1 MQRRR
6 RSFKLRALGIPLL
19 GAGGM
24 KEEEQIVVRQVG
36 SEIGLWR
43 VLPKLPKTQS
53 SFMSERHVPHLRNY
67 KTQLVLWRD
76 REQLRWH

>member
-1 MQRRR
+1 
-6 RSFKLRALGIPLL
+6 
-19 GAGGM
+19 M

-43 VLPKLPKTQS
+43 VLPKLPKIQS
-53 SFMSERHVPHLRNY
+53 SSMSEWHVPRLRNF
-67 KTQLVLWRD
+67 KIQLVLWRD